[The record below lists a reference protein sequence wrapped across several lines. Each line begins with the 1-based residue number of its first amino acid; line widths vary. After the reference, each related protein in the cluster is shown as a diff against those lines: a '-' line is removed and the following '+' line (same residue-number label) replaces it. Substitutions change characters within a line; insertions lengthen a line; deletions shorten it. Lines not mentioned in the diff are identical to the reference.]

1 MGTTPWGAFFLIARI
16 RRIFGPCQSNYQHPE
31 QSMNSTVKSY
41 LYFLAFLAVTKMVV
55 KPIATQMNLPFVK
68 DIV

>member
-1 MGTTPWGAFFLIARI
+1 MGRFLFDSGKSGHLRACFKPPTTGAI
-16 RRIFGPCQSNYQHPE
+16 P
-31 QSMNSTVKSY
+31 MNTTVKSY

-55 KPIATQMNLPFVK
+55 KPLATSMNIPLVK

>member
-1 MGTTPWGAFFLIARI
+1 
-16 RRIFGPCQSNYQHPE
+16 
-31 QSMNSTVKSY
+31 MNSTVKSY

-55 KPIATQMNLPFVK
+55 KPVATQMNLPLIK

>member
-1 MGTTPWGAFFLIARI
+1 
-16 RRIFGPCQSNYQHPE
+16 
-31 QSMNSTVKSY
+31 MNSTVKSY

-55 KPIATQMNLPFVK
+55 KPVANQMNLPLLK

>member
-1 MGTTPWGAFFLIARI
+1 MGRFLFDSAEPAHLRGCFQNTPVF
-16 RRIFGPCQSNYQHPE
+16 NQHPE

>member
-1 MGTTPWGAFFLIARI
+1 
-16 RRIFGPCQSNYQHPE
+16 
-31 QSMNSTVKSY
+31 MNSTVKSY

-55 KPIATQMNLPFVK
+55 KPVANQVNVPILK